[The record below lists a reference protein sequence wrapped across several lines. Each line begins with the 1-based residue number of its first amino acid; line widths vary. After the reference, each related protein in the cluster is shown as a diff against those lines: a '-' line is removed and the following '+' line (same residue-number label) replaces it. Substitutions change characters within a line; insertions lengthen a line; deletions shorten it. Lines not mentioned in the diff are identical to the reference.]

1 MTDIKKRRTISLEEL
16 GVKRWKNCCS
26 IASICFSQDEE
37 YLIICLSN
45 AEMTERNMVLKSFK
59 KSRNVKELI
68 NDVLIIQIGSL
79 SDFFSGSPIN
89 VNAVLQLKKMNITF
103 I

>member
-1 MTDIKKRRTISLEEL
+1 MTNVKKRRIFSLKEL
-16 GVKRWKNCCS
+16 GVPSWKDYCS
-26 IASICFSQDEE
+26 IARICFSQDEE

-45 AEMTERNMVLKSFK
+45 AVIDKNNMVYT
-59 KSRNVKELI
+59 SREDFM
-68 NDVLIIQIGSL
+68 NDILIIQIGSL

-89 VNAVLQLKKMNITF
+89 VKAVLQLKNINITF